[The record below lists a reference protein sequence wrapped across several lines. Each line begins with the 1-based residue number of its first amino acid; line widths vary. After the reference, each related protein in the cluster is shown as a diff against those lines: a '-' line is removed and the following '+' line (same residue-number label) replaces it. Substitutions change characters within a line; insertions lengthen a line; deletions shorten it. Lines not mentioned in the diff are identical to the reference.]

1 MRLCQRCS
9 FYANMFSDGVL
20 CSFEHAIVD
29 GRLRL
34 ALHTVMGLQEVFS
47 KFASL
52 NWPTFSSQCLSLKRR
67 AVFGREAM
75 FEGW

>member
-1 MRLCQRCS
+1 MMESFIRLSTQSSMEGC
-9 FYANMFSDGVL
+9 VL
-20 CSFEHAIVD
+20 
-29 GRLRL
+29 R
-34 ALHTVMGLQEVFS
+34 TVIGLQAVVS
-47 KFASL
+47 KFASF